1 MHLPDLSIWE
11 YVSPHEY
18 TTQRPHRL
26 LPRELTAGSV
36 VGLLYRYLPMRS
48 NQGLHRAV
56 AGGDTYIDAIHTR
69 PFGFIVD
76 AYIQI
81 ETGTFE
87 HFSSP
92 VSHQGFVI
100 SQDLT
105 PREHGFFYATHAT
118 RFDEELR
125 VFMERS
131 MHMPPQ
137 GLVPA

>member
-1 MHLPDLSIWE
+1 
-11 YVSPHEY
+11 
-18 TTQRPHRL
+18 
-26 LPRELTAGSV
+26 
-36 VGLLYRYLPMRS
+36 LLYRYLPIRS
-48 NQGLHRAV
+48 TQGLHRAV
-56 AGGDTYIDAIHTR
+56 AGGDSYIDAIHTR

-87 HFSSP
+87 RFSSP

-105 PREHGFFYATHAT
+105 PREHGFFHATRAT

-125 VFMERS
+125 VFIERF
-131 MHMPPQ
+131 MHIPRQ